1 MGKKTA
7 GLLTTSPIVLL
18 FQRSYYSHIYW
29 AFVVCPKL
37 CPGYKNELALI
48 PTLKEFNRSVRT
60 KRIHFRKQIFIK
72 KRSAFGDFP
81 SSEQKSQLTKK
92 WNIPIVHF

>member
-1 MGKKTA
+1 MGKKNSRPSNYKSNRFA
-7 GLLTTSPIVLL
+7 ISKILL
-18 FQRSYYSHIYW
+18 FTHLLSICC
-29 AFVVCPKL
+29 VPEIML
-37 CPGYKNELALI
+37 GYKNELALI

-92 WNIPIVHF
+92 